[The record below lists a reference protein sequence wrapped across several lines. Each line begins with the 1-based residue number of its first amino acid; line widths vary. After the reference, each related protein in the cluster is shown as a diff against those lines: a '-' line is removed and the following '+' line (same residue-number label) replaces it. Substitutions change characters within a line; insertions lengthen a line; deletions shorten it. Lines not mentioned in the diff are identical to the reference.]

1 METLKLLIDKLSQYN
16 FLTNILPGT
25 VLCIVLKY
33 LVGYEIFI
41 SEDWYLMGIVFYFV
55 GMVNNRLSSL
65 VVEPILKC
73 THFVN
78 FAPYNDFVNAEKKD
92 AKVSTLSMENNVFR
106 SYVSVFVL
114 SLLAY
119 GYKYGFN
126 AVCPCQMSQELLLII
141 LLLVLFAFSYRKQT
155 KYVKKRVEAN
165 TPIENAN
172 ATVQKSE

>member
-41 SEDWYLMGIVFYFV
+41 TEDWYLMGIVFYFV
-55 GMVNNRLSSL
+55 GMVNNRFSSL
-65 VVEPILKC
+65 VVEPLLKC
-73 THFVN
+73 THFVR
-78 FAPYNDFVNAEKKD
+78 FAPYKDFVSAEKKD
-92 AKVSTLSMENNVFR
+92 AKITTLSMENNVFR
-106 SYVSVFVL
+106 SYISVFVV

-119 GYKYGFN
+119 GYKYGLT

-141 LLLVLFAFSYRKQT
+141 LCLALFAFSYRKQT
-155 KYVKKRVEAN
+155 KYVKERVEAN
-165 TPIENAN
+165 TPKEETK
-172 ATVQKSE
+172 ATE